1 MKSRL
6 NIKGTLAEIV
16 RKIELRSN
24 PKAEYHDRRVSTG
37 FYGID
42 SLIKWGFK
50 NGDLVL
56 LAGRPSMGK
65 TALALSIIRNSNLI
79 GKKAVFFTEN
89 ASLMTTRLLSM
100 ESGIEPYKLSTGRL
114 SAEELQRVKEASNQL
129 RSFPLLIDDE
139 HSASL
144 DKIKETCKRLKQ
156 EHIDLIVV
164 DNLQSV
170 FLGKNT
176 LFPRRKA
183 DYGYIVKT
191 LKGLAKKLGCSMV
204 VLTTLPR
211 SVERRTDKRPLLSD
225 LDAFGIDLQQVD
237 KVLMLYRDE
246 FYERDTDERDTA
258 RVFVEKDGTSRKIG
272 SALLNTDL
280 RMSRF
285 YDTSPA
291 YSGMYQYLFED
302 QDALKARFDWL
313 P

>member
-1 MKSRL
+1 MKSM
-6 NIKGTLAEIV
+6 NIKGTLAEII
-16 RKIELRSN
+16 RKIELRSD
-24 PKAEYHDRRVSTG
+24 PKTEYHDRRIPTG

-42 SLIKWGFK
+42 SLIQWGLK

-65 TALALSIIRNSNLI
+65 TALSLSMIRNASLI
-79 GKKAVFFTEN
+79 GKKAVLFTEN
-89 ASLMTTRLLSM
+89 ASLMVTRLLSM

-114 SAEELQRVKEASNQL
+114 SSEELQRVKEASNQL

-144 DKIKETCKRLKQ
+144 DKIKETCKQLKQ

-176 LFPRRKA
+176 LLPRRKT
-183 DYGYIVKT
+183 DYGHIVKT
-191 LKGLAKKLGCSMV
+191 LKGLAKALDCSIV

-211 SVERRTDKRPLLSD
+211 TIERRTDKRPVLSD
-225 LDAFGIDLQQVD
+225 LDTFGIDQQQVD

-246 FYERDTDERDTA
+246 FYERDTDERDTT

-302 QDALKARFDWL
+302 QDALKARFDRL